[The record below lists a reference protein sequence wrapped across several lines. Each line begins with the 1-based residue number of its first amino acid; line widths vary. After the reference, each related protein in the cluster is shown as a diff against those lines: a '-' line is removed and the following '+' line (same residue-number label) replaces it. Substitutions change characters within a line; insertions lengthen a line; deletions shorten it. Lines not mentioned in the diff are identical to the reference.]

1 MVISG
6 GLFCALNNFAS
17 APLMSQMLHLI
28 LIHSLQHVLEQPT
41 MGKSTFPDAR
51 AFAQKMIYPVNPMVK
66 QPNLFSVKVIN
77 NQ

>member
-6 GLFCALNNFAS
+6 GFFCALNNFAS

-41 MGKSTFPDAR
+41 M
-51 AFAQKMIYPVNPMVK
+51 
-66 QPNLFSVKVIN
+66 
-77 NQ
+77 